1 MQEFLS
7 LLSTPSVTGVLLGC
21 ALLGMSAGALGCFA
35 VLRRQALVSDAVA
48 HAALPGVC
56 LAYMVF
62 GSRDLPL
69 LLLGAFFCGLLASGF
84 ISAITR
90 MTRIKS
96 DAATAIAIGGFYGL
110 GISLSRLIQNSP
122 TGNRAGLESFIFGQA
137 ATLVQSDVAAIAV
150 LSVLIASTLVLFLKH
165 FRAISFD
172 REFCASLGWRVL
184 RYELALAGLITACAV
199 IALPAAGAILIVS
212 LLIIPGITA
221 RFWTDSLARMLVIA
235 AAIGFLSSCVGVLL
249 SLGVTDGAAPGRGG
263 LPTGPL
269 ITLSAAAIFLLSLVC
284 SPSRG
289 ILVDLY
295 RKRRMKGLIRS
306 GGSASP
312 S

>member
-1 MQEFLS
+1 M
-7 LLSTPSVTGVLLGC
+7 TVLLGC

-56 LAYMVF
+56 LAYLLF
-62 GSRDLPL
+62 GSRELPVL
-69 LLLGAFFCGLLASGF
+69 LFGAFICGLCAAGF
-84 ISAITR
+84 ISVLTR
-90 MTRIKS
+90 LTRIRS

-110 GISLSRLIQNSP
+110 GISLSRIIQNSP
-122 TGNRAGLESFIFGQA
+122 SGNRAGLDSFIFGQA
-137 ATLVQSDVAAIAV
+137 ATLVQSDVAAIA
-150 LSVLIASTLVLFLKH
+150 LLAVLITITLVLFLKH

-172 REFCASLGWRVL
+172 REFCASIGWKVI

-221 RFWTDSLARMLVIA
+221 RFWTDALPLMLLIA
-235 AAIGFLSSCVGVLL
+235 AAVGFLSSCLGVIL
-249 SLGVTDGAAPGRGG
+249 SLVVTYGAEYGHGG

-269 ITLSAAAIFLLSLVC
+269 ITLTAASLFLLSLMC
-284 SPSRG
+284 SPRRG
-289 ILVDLY
+289 ILADLY
-295 RKRRMKGLIRS
+295 RKRRMQRLIQSS
-306 GGSASP
+306 GSTSP